1 MMMDRRPIEVK
12 EGGVSVNSNTGW
24 CAVINV

>member
-1 MMMDRRPIEVK
+1 MMMDRKANEVK
-12 EGGVSVNSNTGW
+12 EGGLSVNSNTGW